1 MSGGVSAVSLSLT
14 DRRLLVVEPDR
25 LSVVV
30 LQADAAP
37 PAKPK
42 PIPLPAGTDAQHALE
57 TPLGTYVV
65 AGKPGVIEVLFVQ
78 QRFYWHCPRM

>member
-30 LQADAAP
+30 LQADAA